1 MTDADDFQI
10 RELKPGELE
19 AMMQEHRRLNPDL
32 PIRDDVKQALIGY
45 AIRGER
51 LGHFLTYVV
60 ENNLFQAL
68 GQADSYNRASIYQ
81 ICHFIYNELPAG
93 CWGSP
98 EIVKKHYARFRSKQD
113 IEEMERGTDVP

>member
-1 MTDADDFQI
+1 MVTDADDFQI

-19 AMMQEHRRLNPDL
+19 QMMAEHKRLIPDL
-32 PIRDDVKQALIGY
+32 PIRPDVKQALIDY

-113 IEEMERGTDVP
+113 IEGMERGD